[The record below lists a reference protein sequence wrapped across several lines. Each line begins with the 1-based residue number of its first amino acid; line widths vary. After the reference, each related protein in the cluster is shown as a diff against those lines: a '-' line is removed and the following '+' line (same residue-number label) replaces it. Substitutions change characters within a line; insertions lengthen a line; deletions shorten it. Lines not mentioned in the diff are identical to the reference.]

1 MAKSKG
7 SSASGTKMSF
17 GSRRIGK
24 AKKRVGPREKSVKKY
39 RGQGGR
45 R

>member
-1 MAKSKG
+1 MAKTKG
-7 SSASGTKMSF
+7 SSSSVKVSF

-24 AKKRVGPREKSVKKY
+24 AKKRVGPRQKSVKKY

>member
-1 MAKSKG
+1 MAKAKG
-7 SSASGTKMSF
+7 SSSSAKITF